1 MSELRNGAGRM
12 CQFAGYFLEGVDA
25 VAVLLILTLAVPDL
39 AAHARADGGDAKRT
53 SIQSVTRALK
63 GDRLR
68 LPAAPATQLVQT
80 LRPTS
85 PTPPECQSEGHA
97 PFGPFAAEVP
107 GRCVG

>member
-1 MSELRNGAGRM
+1 MYR
-12 CQFAGYFLEGVDA
+12 FAGYFLERVDA
-25 VAVLLILTLAVPDL
+25 VAVLLILTLAVPAL

-68 LPAAPATQLVQT
+68 LPTAPDVQLVQT
-80 LRPTS
+80 PRPTS

-97 PFGPFAAEVP
+97 LSSPFAAEVP

>member
-1 MSELRNGAGRM
+1 
-12 CQFAGYFLEGVDA
+12 LEGVDA

-53 SIQSVTRALK
+53 SIQSVTRTLK
-63 GDRLR
+63 GDRLG
-68 LPAAPATQLVQT
+68 LPAAPAAQLVQT
-80 LRPTS
+80 RPTS
-85 PTPPECQSEGHA
+85 PTPPECQSEANA